1 MSIVEGDCVRVCVT
15 GAIIA
20 GATSGVRVELIDNDE
35 GYGVSQRMNG
45 FDPVGHRPIG
55 QAARNRTP

>member
-1 MSIVEGDCVRVCVT
+1 MSIVEGDCVHLCVT

-20 GATSGVRVELIDNDE
+20 GVASGVRVQLIDNDE

-45 FDPVGHRPIG
+45 FDP
-55 QAARNRTP
+55 